1 MKVLLHTSHQSW
13 VEGSGVGRAIYHQK
27 KALEKK
33 GIEYTLNPKEDYDIC
48 HINTIFL
55 TSFIMSLSA
64 KARGKKVVYHAHS
77 TK

>member
-27 KALEKK
+27 KALEKN
-33 GIEYTLNPKEDYDIC
+33 GIEYTLNPIDYYDVC
-48 HINTIFL
+48 HINTFIL
-55 TSFIMSLSA
+55 TSFIMSLCP
-64 KARGKKVVYHAHS
+64 KARDTKVVFNDNY